1 MNLFKDNY
9 KCMLLIDFMRETE
22 QIITTELFKNITKG
36 LNTFFKLPSSNF
48 QVDQNRE
55 ITLQSD

>member
-22 QIITTELFKNITKG
+22 QITIEYSFMRFAFKVRFEVIMNIRYYYGNENKVC
-36 LNTFFKLPSSNF
+36 
-48 QVDQNRE
+48 QRIE
-55 ITLQSD
+55 